1 MKLIGEITF
10 HENEPGL
17 IQICP
22 KNPNDLITLYNIIE
36 EGDYIKTIIYR
47 KSEPKFGEKK
57 NNKKI
62 EIKKVFLII
71 KVEETE
77 YNDSEEYIYIKGKNK
92 TENKHIHLN
101 SIINF
106 EIRINNPL
114 QIYKNKW
121 DQISYFNILNSIK
134 LKKIIDIYAV
144 LIENGNANIYQIS
157 SNQTKIE
164 GNVNEFIPNKRNNLY
179 NKKKKNFFF
188 KILELISKIDF
199 YNIKCII
206 IASPGF
212 IKEEFNNYLIEKI
225 NTKKQYENI
234 KNNLNKFAFCH
245 TSTCNQDGLMEIF
258 KDLKIREIINDTQIT
273 NENNFYENFNE
284 NLSININ
291 KVFIGFK
298 SLNIAFEK
306 NEIDSIL
313 FTTEFIK
320 KLQKKKR
327 KLFNSILKQLKEKN
341 IKICKISSFN
351 LIGKKIDNLN
361 GVIGTLN
368 NPIEGICDFAMI
380 NDDEEY
386 KEFIIEENNEL
397 DEKIIKLMNEF
408 NINQNDIDG
417 NNKRNVEDDRNL
429 KKFERKR
436 ELKNPIKEFI

>member
-47 KSEPKFGEKK
+47 KSEPNFGEKK

-121 DQISYFNILNSIK
+121 DKISYFNILNSIK

-320 KLQKKKR
+320 TLQKKKENC
-327 KLFNSILKQLKEKN
+327 LIL
-341 IKICKISSFN
+341 
-351 LIGKKIDNLN
+351 
-361 GVIGTLN
+361 
-368 NPIEGICDFAMI
+368 
-380 NDDEEY
+380 Y
-386 KEFIIEENNEL
+386 
-397 DEKIIKLMNEF
+397 
-408 NINQNDIDG
+408 
-417 NNKRNVEDDRNL
+417 
-429 KKFERKR
+429 
-436 ELKNPIKEFI
+436 